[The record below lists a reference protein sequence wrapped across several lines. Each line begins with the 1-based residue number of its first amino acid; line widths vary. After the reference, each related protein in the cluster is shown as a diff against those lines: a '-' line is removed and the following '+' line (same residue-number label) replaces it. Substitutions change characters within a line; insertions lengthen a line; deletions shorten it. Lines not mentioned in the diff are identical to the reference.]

1 MREGTEGGE
10 GEGRKEINVL
20 TQNALRLSLSSS
32 AARAAAAPS
41 LQPFAGSADVTAG
54 GGGGV
59 HAPADRVHD
68 AIDAVAAGEVGDR
81 GNRSPMP
88 NS

>member
-10 GEGRKEINVL
+10 EEGRKEINVL

-32 AARAAAAPS
+32 TRAAAATAPS
-41 LQPFAGSADVTAG
+41 LQPFAGSADVTASV
-54 GGGGV
+54 GGGV

-68 AIDAVAAGEVGDR
+68 AIDAAAGEVGDR
-81 GNRSPMP
+81 GNRSPMS